1 MKSKSARSSKERTP
15 KRRRPP
21 QQESNQ
27 LLATGL
33 EHHRAGRLAEAQR
46 CYRKALEKSPRFAE
60 AAHLMGRVLYDRQEP
75 DEALPWLAK
84 AVAFDPTR
92 ANAFN
97 DLGNLLHELGRTE
110 EAEGA
115 YRRVLELEPKNADA
129 HNNLGTV
136 LKGRGLF
143 DEARDAYQRAVEAA
157 PNHYSAYYNLGNL
170 FKREERFEEA
180 ASAYREALR
189 IAPTE
194 SEAHRNL
201 CAVLKSLGHWEQAA
215 EACREWLDR
224 EPENP
229 VARHMMAA
237 FSGEEIPARADDE
250 YVAKVFDDFAETFD
264 QQLAS
269 LNNNGPVKIGEALA
283 EEGLTPT
290 GLLDVLDAGCG
301 TGLCGSILRPYA
313 RRLIGVDLSGQM
325 LKKAHERELYDE
337 LTVTEL
343 TAFIA
348 ARPESYDLIVSADTL
363 VYFGDL
369 EPVLAAVAASLKP
382 AGRFVFTLE
391 QMVTPPDAGIGYQF
405 NRHGRYA
412 HWPDYVEACLS
423 ASGMEVRMA
432 RSVDLREQA
441 GQPVAGLLIMAALQ

>member
-1 MKSKSARSSKERTP
+1 MKSKSPRSNAKRTP

-27 LLATGL
+27 LLAAGL

-60 AAHLMGRVLYDRQEP
+60 AAHLMGRVLYDQQEP
-75 DEALPWLAK
+75 EEALPWLAK
-84 AVAFDPTR
+84 AVAFGPMR

-97 DLGNLLHELGRTE
+97 DLGNLLHELGRME

-115 YRRVLELEPKNADA
+115 YRRVLELEPENADA

-136 LKGRGLF
+136 LKGRGLL
-143 DEARDAYQRAVEAA
+143 DEARDAYQRAVKLA
-157 PNHYSAYYNLGNL
+157 PKHYSAYYNLGNL

-189 IAPTE
+189 IDPRQ
-194 SEAHRNL
+194 SYAHRNL
-201 CAVLKSLGHWEQAA
+201 CAVLKSLGHWEQATQ
-215 EACREWLDR
+215 ACREWLDR

-264 QQLAS
+264 RQLAS
-269 LNNNGPVKIGEALA
+269 LNNSQPEKIGEALA
-283 EEGLTPT
+283 EEGVPPT

-301 TGLCGSILRPYA
+301 TGLCGPILRPYA
-313 RRLIGVDLSGQM
+313 QRLIGVDLSEQM
-325 LKKAHERELYDE
+325 LKKARDCDFYDE
-337 LTVTEL
+337 LTVAEL
-343 TAFIA
+343 TEFIA
-348 ARPESYDLIVSADTL
+348 TRPESYDLIAPSDTL

-369 EPVLAAVAASLKP
+369 EPVFGVVAASLKP
-382 AGRFVFTLE
+382 GGRCVFTLE
-391 QMVTPPDAGIGYQF
+391 QMVAPPENGIGYQL

-441 GQPVAGLLIMAALQ
+441 GQPVAGLLITAALQ